1 MGVWTLLERIIK
13 NVNLGSWVKDMNYEI
28 VPLNGQGVYDLNGVR
43 FNNRQNTFT
52 YWKNKSTV
60 RVRGVMVVFDDKY
73 VERQIPDGVMMLS
86 LKGLKGHGELVMAV
100 KVFKD
105 IMAKQN
111 IDVLFRFVVSNDA
124 ERQVAEAV
132 AREAGVKYDINVVN
146 QMNNNQL
153 NNQRRGTEEQ
163 KREENVNKLEEG
175 LKKNQVNQDVNA
187 YGSKT
192 IETNN
197 NGVNRR
203 ITINGDKAYVNS
215 GMLSIEEE
223 KFLLLQEWK
232 NDPYKSAMIA
242 SKTAEEIDRMLL
254 ETVALGKKEHMMTSS
269 SEQTVID
276 DASRVAMNKAS
287 QEDGKV
293 NSELG
298 IVENGVYNSNQY
310 SAAERDGD
318 NVRIVNTSVTSTNIN
333 SGGVSSNSSDGSV
346 DDNYNQAEMKE
357 EEENSREAFDE
368 NKVYYIDEEY
378 NILEVVDEKSITIG
392 RVGYNGYG
400 YDSVNNVITKNGKP
414 QAYVGDIRD
423 MDREKS
429 NTQSKPKVRTL
440 QKKENNDDNKGF
452 ATLPV
457 IMFIISALLLIASVI
472 LLFVLD

>member
-1 MGVWTLLERIIK
+1 M
-13 NVNLGSWVKDMNYEI
+13 DYEI
-28 VPLNGQGVYDLNGVR
+28 VPLNGQGLYDLNGVR

-60 RVRGVMVVFDDKY
+60 NVRGVMVVFDDKY
-73 VERQIPDGVMMLS
+73 VKRQIPDGVMMLS
-86 LKGLKGHGELVMAV
+86 LKGLKGHDELVMAV
-100 KVFKD
+100 KVFKN
-105 IMAKQN
+105 IMARQN
-111 IDVLFRFVVSNDA
+111 IDVLFRFVVSNDE

-132 AREAGVKYDINVVN
+132 AREAGIKYDINVVN
-146 QMNNNQL
+146 QMNNSQL
-153 NNQRRGTEEQ
+153 NNQRRGAEEQ
-163 KREENVNKLEEG
+163 KKEENVNKLEED

-197 NGVNRR
+197 NGVNKR
-203 ITINGDKAYVNS
+203 ITINGDKAYENS

-242 SKTAEEIDRMLL
+242 GKTAEEIDRMLL
-254 ETVALGKKEHMMTSS
+254 ETVTLGKKEHMMTSAV
-269 SEQTVID
+269 EQTAVD
-276 DASRVAMNKAS
+276 EASRVAMKKAS
-287 QEDGKV
+287 LEDGKV

-310 SAAERDGD
+310 SAAERDGE
-318 NVRIVNTSVTSTNIN
+318 NVRMVNTSVTSTSIN

-357 EEENSREAFDE
+357 AEENSREEFDE

-378 NILEVVDEKSITIG
+378 NIFEVVGEDIITIG
-392 RVGYNGYG
+392 MVGYNGYG
-400 YDSVNNVITKNGKP
+400 YDAVNNVVTKDGKP

-423 MDREKS
+423 MDRGKS

-440 QKKENNDDNKGF
+440 QKKDNDDNKGF

-457 IMFIISALLLIASVI
+457 IMFIISALLLIGSVI

>member
-1 MGVWTLLERIIK
+1 M
-13 NVNLGSWVKDMNYEI
+13 DYEI
-28 VPLNGQGVYDLNGVR
+28 VPLNGQGLYDLNGVR

-60 RVRGVMVVFDDKY
+60 NVRGVMVVFDDKY
-73 VERQIPDGVMMLS
+73 VKRQIPDGVMMLS
-86 LKGLKGHGELVMAV
+86 LKGLKGHDELVMAV
-100 KVFKD
+100 KVFKN
-105 IMAKQN
+105 IMARQN
-111 IDVLFRFVVSNDA
+111 IDVLFRFVVSNDE

-132 AREAGVKYDINVVN
+132 AREAGIKYDINVVN
-146 QMNNNQL
+146 QMNNSQL
-153 NNQRRGTEEQ
+153 NNQRRGAEEQ
-163 KREENVNKLEEG
+163 KKEENVNKLEED

-197 NGVNRR
+197 NGVNKR
-203 ITINGDKAYVNS
+203 ITINGDMAYENS

-242 SKTAEEIDRMLL
+242 GKTAEEIDRMLL
-254 ETVALGKKEHMMTSS
+254 ETVTLGKKEHMMTSAV
-269 SEQTVID
+269 EQTAVD
-276 DASRVAMNKAS
+276 EASRVAMKKAS
-287 QEDGKV
+287 LEDGKV

-310 SAAERDGD
+310 SAAERDGE
-318 NVRIVNTSVTSTNIN
+318 NVRMVNTSVTSTSIN

-357 EEENSREAFDE
+357 AEENSREEFDE

-378 NILEVVDEKSITIG
+378 NIFEVVGEDIITIG
-392 RVGYNGYG
+392 MVGYNGYG
-400 YDSVNNVITKNGKP
+400 YDAVNNVVTKDGKP

-423 MDREKS
+423 MDRGKS

-440 QKKENNDDNKGF
+440 QKKDNDDNKGF

-457 IMFIISALLLIASVI
+457 IMFIISALLLIGSVI